1 MVSQGVRHIMEILD
15 NARPFVDL
23 AAGDVPVAPARTRT
37 SARRKSN
44 WLVDGKGE
52 PLPVLANAL
61 EALRTDPR
69 ISEAFAF
76 DEMLCAPVLVRSIR
90 KTTDPRF
97 AARPATDDD
106 VTFLQEYMQR
116 NSLKRIAKDAVH
128 QAMAAR
134 AKENS
139 FHPVR
144 DYLRRLEWDGSPRI
158 SGWLTTFLGAEPT
171 PYSQAIGEMCLISMV
186 ARVLEPGC
194 KCDHMVV
201 LEGGQG
207 EGKSTA
213 CRTLGG
219 SWFSD
224 ALPDITAGKDASQH
238 LRGKWL
244 IEISEM
250 HAMNRAESAQ
260 LKSFISRQVERY
272 RPSYGRLEVIEPR
285 QCIFIGT
292 TNKAAYLRDETGGR
306 RFWPVKVGNINID
319 HLAGARDQLFAEAV
333 HRFLEGAQWWP
344 DRDFEMQHIRSEQEK
359 RYEADAWEDLI
370 QAYLDVSTKVTVG
383 EVAKAA
389 LSFEPS
395 RIGTADQRRITAI
408 MERLGWRRDNDG
420 KPDWQGKRWWV
431 GRIV

>member
-1 MVSQGVRHIMEILD
+1 MIG
-15 NARPFVDL
+15 
-23 AAGDVPVAPARTRT
+23 VAPDKMIA
-37 SARRKSN
+37 SRKAN
-44 WLVDGKGE
+44 WLLDGKGE
-52 PLPVLANAL
+52 RLPVLANAL
-61 EALRTDPR
+61 EALRIDPKIR
-69 ISEAFAF
+69 DAFAF
-76 DEMLCAPVLVRSIR
+76 DEMLCAPVLTHPVGRPI
-90 KTTDPRF
+90 DPEF
-97 AARPATDDD
+97 AERPATDDD
-106 VTFLQEYMQR
+106 VTVLQEYLQR
-116 NSLKRIAKDAVH
+116 NGLKRIAKDAVH

-144 DYLRRLEWDGSPRI
+144 DYLSRLEWDGARRI
-158 SGWLTTFLGAEPT
+158 NVWLTTYLGAELT

-186 ARVLEPGC
+186 ARVFEPGS

-207 EGKSTA
+207 KGKSTA

-219 SWFSD
+219 NWFSD

-285 QCIFIGT
+285 QCMFIGT
-292 TNKAAYLRDETGGR
+292 TNQAAYLRDETGGR
-306 RFWPVKVGNINID
+306 RFWPVKVGDID
-319 HLAGARDQLFAEAV
+319 VHRLADARDQLFAEAV
-333 HRFLEGAQWWP
+333 HQFHEGAQWWP
-344 DRDFEMQHIRSEQEK
+344 DREFEAKHIRSEQEK
-359 RYEADAWEDLI
+359 RYEADVWEDLI
-370 QAYLDVSTKVTVG
+370 KVYLDVSTKVTVS
-383 EVAKAA
+383 EVANSA
-389 LSFEPS
+389 LSFEAA

-431 GRIV
+431 GGLV